1 MKPVMQWLNE
11 NDDASLQYL
20 IKIFEHD
27 KSSGFQQSS
36 EHTLFS
42 NSVVDV
48 FTQLTQR
55 LEVINKLECPDPE
68 ITKRYMKRFAKT
80 IVKVLTTYAEI
91 LKKDFKHY
99 VKQEKTACILLNN
112 IQQLRVQLEKM
123 FESMGGEN
131 LESDAADIL
140 KDLQQTLNSQLD
152 ELATV
157 FSASLEPT
165 VRQSVV
171 ELSGL
176 LAQIKQQGST
186 KVLFYDLVFCQLC
199 LCSFEWFAFIEQ
211 SYISLVN
218 LSRWKRINLVFHRS
232 KIRTIFFLILF

>member
-1 MKPVMQWLNE
+1 
-11 NDDASLQYL
+11 
-20 IKIFEHD
+20 
-27 KSSGFQQSS
+27 
-36 EHTLFS
+36 
-42 NSVVDV
+42 
-48 FTQLTQR
+48 
-55 LEVINKLECPDPE
+55 
-68 ITKRYMKRFAKT
+68 MKRFAKT

-99 VKQEKTACILLNN
+99 VKKEKTACILLNN

-123 FESMGGEN
+123 FESMGGEG
-131 LESDAADIL
+131 LEKDAADIL

-152 ELATV
+152 ELASV

-186 KVLFYDLVFCQLC
+186 TKVK
-199 LCSFEWFAFIEQ
+199 FI
-211 SYISLVN
+211 SI
-218 LSRWKRINLVFHRS
+218 
-232 KIRTIFFLILF
+232 